1 MRTIRRSI
9 WPENQESSF
18 IIAGLGVV
26 EVEEESVSIV
36 HHSSQLPAE
45 ALIRS

>member
-9 WPENQESSF
+9 WPENL

-36 HHSSQLPAE
+36 HHSSQLPAK
-45 ALIRS
+45 ALSRS